1 MSDPTVALAVG
12 GIGAAI
18 ALLASPY
25 LAALTV
31 SAPERGVAAWWR
43 VRPLGGMRCAA
54 TAAIAVA
61 FAALAGAAAGWTGAW
76 PAYLVLALAGAAL
89 SVVDVEH
96 HRLPDRLLGPT
107 AVLAAVVFAVV
118 AGAQSHWHPLVRA
131 VVAAAATFAA
141 LVVVVMIAP
150 AGLGFGDAK
159 LAALVAGCLAWRSW
173 RAVEAGLILAVVLA
187 GATAVALLVVRRGR
201 LRSYLP
207 LGPFLLA
214 ATLIVVAAPM

>member
-96 HRLPDRLLGPT
+96 HRLPDRLLGPPRSSRRWCSRWS
-107 AVLAAVVFAVV
+107 
-118 AGAQSHWHPLVRA
+118 Q
-131 VVAAAATFAA
+131 A
-141 LVVVVMIAP
+141 LSPTGIRWC
-150 AGLGFGDAK
+150 
-159 LAALVAGCLAWRSW
+159 ALSSPRRRRLPHLWSW
-173 RAVEAGLILAVVLA
+173 
-187 GATAVALLVVRRGR
+187 
-201 LRSYLP
+201 
-207 LGPFLLA
+207 
-214 ATLIVVAAPM
+214 